1 MLCVGSNFSLAGF
14 RCSFA
19 VRVAAFFVF
28 AGAAFVGATVTNC
41 FYYCLFFFGV
51 ETSVGIFFIL
61 VLLLLLASCS
71 FKLSSISEGN
81 EDFPF

>member
-41 FYYCLFFFGV
+41 FYYLLIFLWSRNVCWHFFHFSLAITISFLFLQTFFYFRG
-51 ETSVGIFFIL
+51 
-61 VLLLLLASCS
+61 
-71 FKLSSISEGN
+71 K
-81 EDFPF
+81 